1 MYNLRMVRSPRC
13 QFVIVKTLK
22 ESTTT
27 QYLYDPVLLKSFL
40 TVGMQIPLLSQC
52 YDYVWDTFQRPFEF
66 R

>member
-13 QFVIVKTLK
+13 QFAIGKTLK
-22 ESTTT
+22 ESTIAH
-27 QYLYDPVLLKSFL
+27 LYNPVLFKSFL